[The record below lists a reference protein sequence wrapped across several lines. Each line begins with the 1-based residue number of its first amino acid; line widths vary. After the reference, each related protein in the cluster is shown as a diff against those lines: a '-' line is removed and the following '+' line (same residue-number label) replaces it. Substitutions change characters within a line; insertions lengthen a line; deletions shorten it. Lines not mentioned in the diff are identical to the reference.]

1 MLNMKRNKIRKKKNK
16 RKKKIKSEK
25 KRNKSQLTS
34 GMVKYRKR
42 RRGR

>member
-25 KRNKSQLTS
+25 KRNKSQPTS
-34 GMVKYRKR
+34 GMVKNRKR
-42 RRGR
+42 RRGG